1 MFYEFPRIETI
12 DDVLPHIDG
21 RKEFVVADRGDH
33 IIINYAV
40 AFADTFAPVT
50 SVGDAIRRECRGLIF
65 RKSDGK
71 IIRRPFHKFFN
82 IGEKEETQPDVIK
95 AILDDTSSLEKLD
108 GSMIAPFEVFKG
120 EIRWGTKMGDTDVA
134 KMVLPFLEARL
145 HYVEFA
151 REWVTAGFT
160 PIFEFCSREQRIVID
175 YPETRL
181 VLTAMRNMRT
191 GQYLSYPSMIDAAN
205 KYGIEYVRELSF
217 DLFARDVEGVVL
229 RTFKGHMLKMKC
241 ESYVRIHK
249 AKDKISVE
257 KNAVD
262 AILNNEID
270 DLMPELAQE
279 DRDRINRLSE
289 ELHDFLNR
297 RAAQLAAEVGYDV
310 FTFGDRKTYALE
322 AQRPQWQK
330 AAVFKLWDSFSEKT
344 AYQYIYD
351 QLVKSLS
358 REISYADFKRI
369 WGFNSTFKEL
379 NDV

>member
-65 RKSDGK
+65 RKSDGR

-95 AILDDTSSLEKLD
+95 AVLDDTSSLEKLD
-108 GSMIAPFEVFKG
+108 GSMIAPFAVTPG
-120 EIRWGTKMGDTDVA
+120 NLRWGTKMGDTDVA
-134 KMVLPFLEARL
+134 KMVLPFLDANPN
-145 HYVEFA
+145 YVDFA
-151 REWVTAGFT
+151 RGWINLGIS
-160 PIFEFCSREQRIVID
+160 PIFEFCSRKQRIVID
-175 YPETRL
+175 YPEDRL
-181 VLTAMRNMRT
+181 VLTAMRIMRS
-191 GQYLSYPSMIDAAN
+191 GKYVPYGVMKEYAADYN
-205 KYGIEYVRELSF
+205 VEVVGTLDF
-217 DLFARDVEGVVL
+217 DTFARDVEGVVL
-229 RTFKGHMLKMKC
+229 RTSEGHMLKMKC

-270 DLMPELAQE
+270 DLLPELSQE
-279 DRDRINRLSE
+279 DRDRVNRLSE
-289 ELHDFLNR
+289 ELHDFLATR
-297 RAAQLAAEVGYDV
+297 SIELGRQVDDDV
-310 FTFGDRKTYALE
+310 RMFKDRKTYALE
-322 AQRPQWQK
+322 AQRPQWHK
-330 AAVFKLWDSFSEKT
+330 AAVFKLWDST
-344 AYQYIYD
+344 NALDPYD
-351 QLVKSLS
+351 YLYGQLVKSLS
-358 REISYADFKRI
+358 KEVNYADFKRI
-369 WGFNSTFKEL
+369 WGFNSSFKEL
-379 NDV
+379 NGD